1 MTDIIAIRRDDNGN
15 PIENPTAQDF
25 ADMKAKVFD
34 TVKKVESERMRRE
47 GVPEKEIE
55 RVMTIFTAKM
65 MDQEGGVWN

>member
-15 PIENPTAQDF
+15 PIENPTGQDF
-25 ADMKAKVFD
+25 ADMKARVFD

-55 RVMTIFTAKM
+55 RVMTVFTAKM
-65 MDQEGGVWN
+65 MDKEAGVYN